1 MQRTNFLVSHK
12 ADAQITHNIYIAEPD
27 NGPLGDL
34 MHAPSAASDEWY
46 PWHSKVVT
54 TLDIITNTP
63 RSMFSRRQVDTM
75 LSFLRING
83 LSNVPSAKTIRA
95 QNTALHDMCGVRTFQ
110 YIGAHGHHFFVNS
123 IADIISQEMANPLV
137 RPHLHFYPED
147 AGKMVSEYWH
157 GRHWHNNADPA
168 VVTPMA
174 VIDGLH
180 FFVHE
185 PCFLANGR
193 AIMPYRWF
201 LRGDSILAK
210 AWPLCA
216 VGQGD
221 RSGWVVEEYTTIVI
235 PQDEF
240 LIPFNT
246 WDSSQFAS
254 GLPSARSIVGSI
266 LRPDGEVVPWSRTQP
281 SVGNRWRVRASGA
294 FVYCFPIWLY
304 CDDVS
309 GNQSKKWNKHYSF
322 LFSPAG
328 LPRAHFQKEYNVHFL
343 CTSNLASP
351 LEMMDR
357 IVEQLESVAAWDEGI
372 WAWDC
377 VHEARVL
384 IIPFVSALLGD
395 NPMQSEFACH
405 IGQMGKFFC
414 RMCDVKG
421 FDAPPSGSRVP
432 VNPTTSHDGNH
443 ATSDLP
449 GTSDGESSAGG
460 SPSGSHGR
468 KKGDE
473 SMQDMV
479 ERITRFI
486 NIGNPRTR
494 DETIRELEAMAGEA
508 GQVGNL
514 TKIRAHR
521 TTTGI
526 KDTFFEVYLD
536 RMYLLYN
543 DRGSRGEKQLALDL
557 FRATLPANILSPI
570 WRIRGLDPHADTPVE
585 ILHTVLLGFVKYL
598 WRDVVHNQLGTNV
611 QKKGTLRTRL
621 DSLDISGLQLPGA
634 KHLAGNTLVQYAGS
648 LTGRDFRIIAQV
660 ALFVLYDLVPDVC
673 FDAWVSLS
681 NLIPIV
687 WQAEIPNIDEY
698 IARLEIA
705 IQEFHYRIIR
715 WTPRWFNK
723 AKYHVILHLPTHVRR
738 FGPAILFAT
747 ESFESFNAVIR
758 AKSIHSNRL
767 APSRDIALAFAHN
780 NRVRHLISG
789 GRHLFRDNEKS
800 HRYALAFKSRD
811 KLSVHA
817 GEAGIWCQVPTAVV
831 YLGKELSATSSTDS
845 ADLRLGEYDTPRTRH
860 FPTFIPSPTPS
871 MFFTAASVVL
881 INGDVCFV
889 NNWVLFK
896 PSVHHTGAPG
906 LGYVREVLVATGATP
921 VQQYPRPG
929 IILLQQADV
938 TMCAAPYRMPGVQLS
953 DNFLIRGISHIL
965 CTVNVQHRCHAHN
978 CAASGSEVVYQER
991 QATTQTW
998 PVVVHNSPNDLI
1010 MSTARIHD
1018 AAHFDL
1024 LRAHIDPSF
1033 DTNLAIIEGAQ
1044 QEVDA
1049 RKHRSS
1055 RGGRGLLGRG
1065 RGSSRPGTGSSSH
1078 NISAG
1083 LLS

>member
-1 MQRTNFLVSHK
+1 
-12 ADAQITHNIYIAEPD
+12 
-27 NGPLGDL
+27 
-34 MHAPSAASDEWY
+34 
-46 PWHSKVVT
+46 
-54 TLDIITNTP
+54 
-63 RSMFSRRQVDTM
+63 M

-95 QNTALHDMCGVRTFQ
+95 QNTVLHDMCGVRTFQ

-157 GRHWHNNADPA
+157 GRHWHDNADPA

-193 AIMPYRWF
+193 AIMP
-201 LRGDSILAK
+201 
-210 AWPLCA
+210 
-216 VGQGD
+216 
-221 RSGWVVEEYTTIVI
+221 SGWVVEEYTTIVV

-240 LIPFNT
+240 LILFNT

-304 CDDVS
+304 CDNVS

-328 LPRAHFQKEYNVHFL
+328 LPHAHFQKEYNVHFL

-357 IVEQLESVAAWDEGI
+357 IVEQLEAAWDEGI

-395 NPMQSEFACH
+395 NPMKSEFACH

-414 RMCDVKG
+414 HMCDVKG
-421 FDAPPSGSRVP
+421 FDAPPSGSCVP

-460 SPSGSHGR
+460 SLSGSHGR

-479 ERITRFI
+479 ERITCFI
-486 NIGNPRTR
+486 N
-494 DETIRELEAMAGEA
+494 
-508 GQVGNL
+508 
-514 TKIRAHR
+514 IRAHR
-521 TTTGI
+521 MTTGI

-536 RMYLLYN
+536 RMYLLYK

-557 FRATLPANILSPI
+557 FRATLPANILSPV
-570 WRIRGLDPHADTPVE
+570 WQIRGLDPHADTPVE

-634 KHLAGNTLVQYAGS
+634 KHLTGNMLVAP
-648 LTGRDFRIIAQV
+648 
-660 ALFVLYDLVPDVC
+660 FVLYDLVPDVC
-673 FDAWVSLS
+673 FDVWVSLS

-687 WQAEIPNIDEY
+687 WQAKIPNIDEY
-698 IARLEIA
+698 IARLEIT

-723 AKYHVILHLPTHVRR
+723 AKYHVILHLPTHV
-738 FGPAILFAT
+738 
-747 ESFESFNAVIR
+747 
-758 AKSIHSNRL
+758 
-767 APSRDIALAFAHN
+767 
-780 NRVRHLISG
+780 
-789 GRHLFRDNEKS
+789 
-800 HRYALAFKSRD
+800 
-811 KLSVHA
+811 
-817 GEAGIWCQVPTAVV
+817 
-831 YLGKELSATSSTDS
+831 
-845 ADLRLGEYDTPRTRH
+845 
-860 FPTFIPSPTPS
+860 
-871 MFFTAASVVL
+871 
-881 INGDVCFV
+881 
-889 NNWVLFK
+889 
-896 PSVHHTGAPG
+896 
-906 LGYVREVLVATGATP
+906 
-921 VQQYPRPG
+921 
-929 IILLQQADV
+929 
-938 TMCAAPYRMPGVQLS
+938 
-953 DNFLIRGISHIL
+953 
-965 CTVNVQHRCHAHN
+965 
-978 CAASGSEVVYQER
+978 
-991 QATTQTW
+991 
-998 PVVVHNSPNDLI
+998 
-1010 MSTARIHD
+1010 
-1018 AAHFDL
+1018 
-1024 LRAHIDPSF
+1024 
-1033 DTNLAIIEGAQ
+1033 
-1044 QEVDA
+1044 
-1049 RKHRSS
+1049 
-1055 RGGRGLLGRG
+1055 
-1065 RGSSRPGTGSSSH
+1065 
-1078 NISAG
+1078 
-1083 LLS
+1083 

>member
-1 MQRTNFLVSHK
+1 
-12 ADAQITHNIYIAEPD
+12 
-27 NGPLGDL
+27 
-34 MHAPSAASDEWY
+34 
-46 PWHSKVVT
+46 
-54 TLDIITNTP
+54 
-63 RSMFSRRQVDTM
+63 
-75 LSFLRING
+75 
-83 LSNVPSAKTIRA
+83 
-95 QNTALHDMCGVRTFQ
+95 MCGVRTFQ
-110 YIGAHGHHFFVNS
+110 YIGAHRHHFFVNS

-157 GRHWHNNADPA
+157 GRHWHDNADPA

-185 PCFLANGR
+185 PCFLANGH
-193 AIMPYRWF
+193 AIMP
-201 LRGDSILAK
+201 
-210 AWPLCA
+210 
-216 VGQGD
+216 
-221 RSGWVVEEYTTIVI
+221 SGWVVEEYTTIVV

-328 LPRAHFQKEYNVHFL
+328 LPRAHFQKEYNCPF
-343 CTSNLASP
+343 P
-351 LEMMDR
+351 LHMMDR
-357 IVEQLESVAAWDEGI
+357 IVEQLESS
-372 WAWDC
+372 
-377 VHEARVL
+377 HVL

-479 ERITRFI
+479 ERITQR
-486 NIGNPRTR
+486 
-494 DETIRELEAMAGEA
+494 
-508 GQVGNL
+508 
-514 TKIRAHR
+514 
-521 TTTGI
+521 TTGI
-526 KDTFFEVYLD
+526 KDTFFEVLIP
-536 RMYLLYN
+536 
-543 DRGSRGEKQLALDL
+543 
-557 FRATLPANILSPI
+557 T
-570 WRIRGLDPHADTPVE
+570 ADTPVE

-660 ALFVLYDLVPDVC
+660 APFVLYDLVPDVC
-673 FDAWVSLS
+673 FDVWVSLS

-698 IARLEIA
+698 IAHLEIA
-705 IQEFHYRIIR
+705 IQEFHYRIIC

-723 AKYHVILHLPTHVRR
+723 AKYHVILHLPTHT
-738 FGPAILFAT
+738 ILFAT
-747 ESFESFNAVIR
+747 ESFESFNAIIR

-780 NRVRHLISG
+780 NRVRHLIS
-789 GRHLFRDNEKS
+789 
-800 HRYALAFKSRD
+800 
-811 KLSVHA
+811 VHA
-817 GEAGIWCQVPTAVV
+817 GEAGIWRQVPTAVV

-845 ADLRLGEYDTPRTRH
+845 ADLRLGEYDTPR
-860 FPTFIPSPTPS
+860 S
-871 MFFTAASVVL
+871 
-881 INGDVCFV
+881 
-889 NNWVLFK
+889 K
-896 PSVHHTGAPG
+896 
-906 LGYVREVLVATGATP
+906 Y
-921 VQQYPRPG
+921 
-929 IILLQQADV
+929 
-938 TMCAAPYRMPGVQLS
+938 MC
-953 DNFLIRGISHIL
+953 
-965 CTVNVQHRCHAHN
+965 
-978 CAASGSEVVYQER
+978 
-991 QATTQTW
+991 
-998 PVVVHNSPNDLI
+998 
-1010 MSTARIHD
+1010 
-1018 AAHFDL
+1018 
-1024 LRAHIDPSF
+1024 
-1033 DTNLAIIEGAQ
+1033 
-1044 QEVDA
+1044 
-1049 RKHRSS
+1049 
-1055 RGGRGLLGRG
+1055 
-1065 RGSSRPGTGSSSH
+1065 
-1078 NISAG
+1078 
-1083 LLS
+1083 

>member
-1 MQRTNFLVSHK
+1 
-12 ADAQITHNIYIAEPD
+12 
-27 NGPLGDL
+27 
-34 MHAPSAASDEWY
+34 WY

-63 RSMFSRRQVDTM
+63 RSVLSRRQVDTM

-83 LSNVPSAKTIRA
+83 VSNVPSAKTIRA
-95 QNTALHDMCGVRTFQ
+95 QNTALHDMCGVHTLQ
-110 YIGAHGHHFFVNS
+110 YTGAHGHHFFVNS

-147 AGKMVSEYWH
+147 AGKMASEYWH
-157 GRHWHNNADPA
+157 GRHWHDNADPT

-174 VIDGLH
+174 VINGLH

-201 LRGDSILAK
+201 LRGDSILAN
-210 AWPLCA
+210 AWPLRA
-216 VGQGD
+216 GD
-221 RSGWVVEEYTTIVI
+221 RAGWVVEEYTTIVV

-254 GLPSARSIVGSI
+254 GLPSARNTQCHIGSI
-266 LRPDGEVVPWSRTQP
+266 LQPDGDVVPWSRTQP

-294 FVYCFPIWLY
+294 YVYCFPIWLY

-309 GNQSKKWNKHYSF
+309 SNQSKKWNKHYSF

-328 LPRAHFQKEYNVHFL
+328 LPRAQFQKEYNVHFL

-357 IVEQLESVAAWDEGI
+357 IVEQLEAAWDEGI

-384 IIPFVSALLGD
+384 VIPFVAALLGD

-405 IGQMGKFFC
+405 IGQMGNMVFMYAVHHKFFC
-414 RMCDVKG
+414 RTCDVKG
-421 FDAPPSGSRVP
+421 FDAPPSGLRVP
-432 VNPTTSHDGNH
+432 VNPTTSNDGNI
-443 ATSDLP
+443 TSDLP

-460 SPSGSHGR
+460 SPSVSHGR

-494 DETIRELEAMAGEA
+494 DDTIQELEAMVGEA
-508 GQVGNL
+508 GQVGNV

-521 TTTGI
+521 TATGI
-526 KDTFFEVYLD
+526 KDTFLEVYLD
-536 RMYLLYN
+536 RMYLSYK

-557 FRATLPANILSPI
+557 FRATLPTNILSPV

-585 ILHTVLLGFVKYL
+585 ILHTVLLGFIKYL
-598 WRDVVHNQLGTNV
+598 WRDVVHHQLGTNV
-611 QKKGTLRTRL
+611 QKKSTLKTRL
-621 DSLDISGLQLPGA
+621 DSLDTSGLQLPGA

-648 LTGRDFRIIAQV
+648 LTGQDFRIIAQV
-660 ALFVLYDLVPDVC
+660 APFVLYDLVPEVC

-681 NLIPIV
+681 NLIPII

-723 AKYHVILHLPTHVRR
+723 AKYHVILHLPIHVRR

-789 GRHLFRDNEKS
+789 G
-800 HRYALAFKSRD
+800 
-811 KLSVHA
+811 
-817 GEAGIWCQVPTAVV
+817 
-831 YLGKELSATSSTDS
+831 
-845 ADLRLGEYDTPRTRH
+845 
-860 FPTFIPSPTPS
+860 
-871 MFFTAASVVL
+871 
-881 INGDVCFV
+881 
-889 NNWVLFK
+889 
-896 PSVHHTGAPG
+896 
-906 LGYVREVLVATGATP
+906 
-921 VQQYPRPG
+921 
-929 IILLQQADV
+929 
-938 TMCAAPYRMPGVQLS
+938 
-953 DNFLIRGISHIL
+953 
-965 CTVNVQHRCHAHN
+965 
-978 CAASGSEVVYQER
+978 
-991 QATTQTW
+991 
-998 PVVVHNSPNDLI
+998 
-1010 MSTARIHD
+1010 
-1018 AAHFDL
+1018 
-1024 LRAHIDPSF
+1024 
-1033 DTNLAIIEGAQ
+1033 
-1044 QEVDA
+1044 
-1049 RKHRSS
+1049 
-1055 RGGRGLLGRG
+1055 
-1065 RGSSRPGTGSSSH
+1065 
-1078 NISAG
+1078 
-1083 LLS
+1083 